1 MDMPDTD
8 RLGDFAK
15 KKVAESDA
23 RVKKVNPKGRKLDK
37 NGNPIVTKEELEKSG
52 MSLRDFLNKER
63 GLTRRKD
70 APAKAA
76 PKKAMTAP
84 MQAPA
89 VRANPMGDAARDR
102 AVMNDEARRRVSAPF
117 TKRELDGPSDEDVK
131 RAKAMTAKAQEEKY
145 GSGLKMGGKVKGYKA
160 GGSPGKSP
168 EMKTMPNTRPVP
180 KDAKFG
186 DRGAKRKSPDM
197 ELMPNRRPA
206 EDAKFGDQDAP
217 KRKSPYMKKL
227 KGGGGVR
234 GAGIAKRGL
243 GSGRMC

>member
-1 MDMPDTD
+1 MDMPDMD
-8 RLGDFAK
+8 KR
-15 KKVAESDA
+15 
-23 RVKKVNPKGRKLDK
+23 NPKGRKLDK

-76 PKKAMTAP
+76 PKVAPKKAMTAP

-89 VRANPMGDAARDR
+89 VRADPMGDAARDR
-102 AVMNDEARRRVSAPF
+102 AIMTDEARKRASAPF
-117 TKRELDGPSDEDVK
+117 TKSELDGPSDAEVR

-145 GSGLKMGGKVKGYKA
+145 GSGLKMGGKVKGYKF

-168 EMKTMPNTRPVP
+168 EMKMMPNTRPVP

-186 DRGAKRKSPDM
+186 DQDAPKRKSPEM
-197 ELMPNRRPA
+197 KMMPNTRPVPK
-206 EDAKFGDQDAP
+206 DAKFGDQDAP